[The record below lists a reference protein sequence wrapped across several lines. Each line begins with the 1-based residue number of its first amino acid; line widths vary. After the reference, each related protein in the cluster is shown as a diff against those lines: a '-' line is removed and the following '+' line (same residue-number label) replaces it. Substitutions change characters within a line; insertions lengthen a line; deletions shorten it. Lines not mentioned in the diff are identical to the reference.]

1 MFNLIFILKVL
12 ICFLIMAIIG
22 ALLGTIA
29 ALLIDI
35 VLKDNNKGDDYNDS
49 DKR

>member
-1 MFNLIFILKVL
+1 MFNLTFVLKVL

-35 VLKDNNKGDDYNDS
+35 ALRNSNKGDDHNDS